1 MINTTGSTH
10 PALDKITRITPI
22 ICACQRFELEMHQA
36 QIGQFCSVLPE
47 D

>member
-1 MINTTGSTH
+1 MAAIINS
-10 PALDKITRITPI
+10 ALTFLQGRADRRLFAPVNDLN
-22 ICACQRFELEMHQA
+22 LEMHQA